1 MPWRGRARDAVV
13 PRHFDARVRTRK
25 RETELEVDQSG
36 HSKKRREEPSSCV
49 ASALPASQR
58 ESGLF
63 EKLTFH
69 FDGWFP
75 EGADALR
82 GLVERHGGSLA
93 LAYGKSAGV
102 THYVVEDYGTM
113 EEAARERAWN
123 RGDSSMR
130 CVRGAWITDSI
141 ARGKLVENVEAYAPR
156 GTPKTSPRGKGRI
169 RKDPRATEMDL
180 VDLIV
185 DTAWNGTGGVSTQER
200 LRETWTVRVIFEQA
214 KRAMSDVRLR
224 DAEVRKISTKAYNA
238 LKKVVDEKW
247 IVPVS
252 ACEAL
257 VDISGTRN
265 LQKRNRYETSQTS
278 PADVAQALEWIMV
291 DKQGV
296 NVRASMHDMRNDG
309 WDPSWL
315 RERVSMDAGVVT
327 RRASRAAEEAVVAA
341 ASQDDRSASG
351 MKTLSQLSEI
361 EPEIFEALDQQTRY
375 EWSKARADAEKKRLN
390 HRRAEQSAVFQLLK
404 AGGTGKVSKANKAR
418 SPNVTPT
425 KRANVQRQ
433 PGTSAFGGANGSHRP
448 QRKTGAQ
455 MSITAYA
462 SPLKR
467 EQEPGLER
475 SHAGEPIMTSATVH
489 TATLLHALD
498 RVLTVDAQG
507 AVDGRL
513 DVAADVVRLHII
525 ELARDRR
532 RQEVKG
538 VRNGLENLHSDHPRW
553 VEVRGRILASTAEL
567 VVD

>member
-1 MPWRGRARDAVV
+1 
-13 PRHFDARVRTRK
+13 
-25 RETELEVDQSG
+25 
-36 HSKKRREEPSSCV
+36 
-49 ASALPASQR
+49 
-58 ESGLF
+58 
-63 EKLTFH
+63 
-69 FDGWFP
+69 
-75 EGADALR
+75 
-82 GLVERHGGSLA
+82 
-93 LAYGKSAGV
+93 
-102 THYVVEDYGTM
+102 
-113 EEAARERAWN
+113 
-123 RGDSSMR
+123 
-130 CVRGAWITDSI
+130 
-141 ARGKLVENVEAYAPR
+141 
-156 GTPKTSPRGKGRI
+156 
-169 RKDPRATEMDL
+169 
-180 VDLIV
+180 
-185 DTAWNGTGGVSTQER
+185 
-200 LRETWTVRVIFEQA
+200 
-214 KRAMSDVRLR
+214 
-224 DAEVRKISTKAYNA
+224 
-238 LKKVVDEKW
+238 
-247 IVPVS
+247 
-252 ACEAL
+252 
-257 VDISGTRN
+257 
-265 LQKRNRYETSQTS
+265 
-278 PADVAQALEWIMV
+278 
-291 DKQGV
+291 
-296 NVRASMHDMRNDG
+296 
-309 WDPSWL
+309 
-315 RERVSMDAGVVT
+315 
-327 RRASRAAEEAVVAA
+327 
-341 ASQDDRSASG
+341 

-404 AGGTGKVSKANKAR
+404 AGGTGKVSKTNKAR

-433 PGTSAFGGANGSHRP
+433 PGSTFGANGSHRP

-475 SHAGEPIMTSATVH
+475 SHAGEPIMASTTVH

-513 DVAADVVRLHII
+513 DVAADIVRLHII